1 MKKMILALLFLFSVS
16 GLALEVEIKDG
27 RKVIVSMNDISEVT
41 PIQQAD
47 GSWDISLQ
55 LSSKSTIKFAD
66 QTEKLKGKKLDI
78 ILDNEVI
85 SSPVVQ
91 GSIASGLIQIGA
103 KYSKEKAVEIAGKIS
118 KKLKSSVATIEE
130 CNEKLRVQ
138 IINAAIEKCASK
150 YQDLFWSEK
159 ELDISADGKTAS
171 GGFSFKC
178 QGGKRYLGLIKTS
191 FPPNCEVFKPEIS
204 HTSMVPVKSLVK

>member
-27 RKVIVSMNDISEVT
+27 HKVIVSTKDISEVNPT
-41 PIQQAD
+41 EKAD
-47 GSWDISLQ
+47 GGWDVSFRLNP
-55 LSSKSTIKFAD
+55 KSTKEFAD

-78 ILDNEVI
+78 ILDKEVI
-85 SSPVVQ
+85 SSPIVKAT
-91 GSIASGLIQIGA
+91 ITSGIISIGA
-103 KYSKEKAVEIAGKIS
+103 NYSKEEAVDIASKIS
-118 KKLKSSVATIEE
+118 KKLKFPDATTEE

-138 IINAAIEKCASK
+138 IINAAKEKCASK

-159 ELDISADGKTAS
+159 ELDVSADGNTISA
-171 GGFSFKC
+171 GFSFKC

-191 FPPNCEVFKPEIS
+191 VPPNCEVSKAEIS
-204 HTSMVPVKSLVK
+204 HTSIVPVKSLVK